1 MTDTWV
7 YDVESYINLFM
18 ISFIPM
24 DTDQRLIDAYIA
36 ADKAGNREDK
46 KKLLQYMN
54 VKTFIIFRGYYDDK
68 YIKDD
73 RWLLHDF
80 LRVHKVIYGFNSTN
94 YDSIMVDLFQVYSK
108 FFGKDLRNKEG
119 MCFAMF
125 LNDYSNRIINY
136 GKNFRYTLDFYSNY
150 RRYFKDR
157 DIQKIL
163 YLDKSMTGLKKVAIN
178 LKWYRIQELPIPPD
192 KTIHSSQ
199 LYDIVDYNINDIL
212 ITLAL
217 IRDQKDELAI
227 RETGSKEFDLDLS
240 NLSRSSIG
248 KALVTKYYHEL
259 TGVPI
264 KNFINEKTIRYVIK
278 VKEIIDSKI
287 DFKTP
292 KFQNLYNNVRSSKI
306 NITADTDKAK
316 WGFSLLHNG
325 VKYVMAKG
333 GLHSKDDAK
342 VYDIIGLDN
351 MIMRDA
357 DVTSFYPKII
367 LNLRIGPKH
376 LDIPVF
382 LAIVD
387 YVMTSRVK
395 AKHKIK
401 ELFKIDP
408 EASELIKKKAEIY
421 KIAINR
427 MYGAFKDQF
436 DYLYDPECT
445 YKTTINGQFYLLA
458 LAEDFE
464 LNGINVI
471 SANTDGIVCLFDKS
485 LEPKYKEICDK
496 WQTYF
501 DFELEFTDYE
511 KYIRNDV
518 NNYIAIKKGFSHK
531 YNTNKDVVENL
542 SSFKKQLEKEY
553 VKRKGLFID
562 KPDFSKGFINP
573 VVSTA
578 LANFYIY
585 NEDILE
591 GLKKHAKKPGG
602 VYDFC
607 ITQKIDKKFEAQY
620 HSIVDGKKEITKL
633 QQYNRFYV
641 SSSNTGNI
649 LKYDATK
656 RKHISIIAKENVRLL
671 NVYRDEEITDIN
683 FKYYVNECYK
693 IIYGNKKKSGISD
706 MKLDFDFGIDSF
718 GEDYDIPV
726 EMPDEVTDDYL
737 PEYASLYENDEP
749 DENGDIPF

>member
-1 MTDTWV
+1 MDAWV
-7 YDVESYINLFM
+7 YDVESYPNLFM

-24 DTDQRLIDAYIA
+24 DTDQRLINAYIA
-36 ADKAGNREDK
+36 ADKAGNKEDK
-46 KKLLQYMN
+46 KKLLFYMN
-54 VKTFIIFRGYYDDK
+54 VKTFTIFRGYHDDN

-80 LRVHKVIYGFNSTN
+80 LRVYKVLYGFNSTN
-94 YDSIMVDLFQVYSK
+94 YDMIMVDLFQFYSK

-136 GKNFRYTLDFYSNY
+136 GKNFKYTLEFYSNNKY
-150 RRYFKDR
+150 KRYFKDR

-192 KTIHSSQ
+192 RYIHSSQ
-199 LYDIVDYNINDIL
+199 LYDITDYNINDIL

-248 KALVTKYYHEL
+248 KALVTKYYHEI
-259 TGVPI
+259 TGIPV
-264 KNFINEKTIRYVIK
+264 KNFINEKTLRYVIK

-287 DFKTP
+287 EFKTT
-292 KFQNLYNNVRSSKI
+292 KFQNLYNNVKNSKI

-325 VKYVMAKG
+325 TKYVMAKG

-342 VYDIIGLDN
+342 VYDIINLKD

-395 AKHKIK
+395 AKHQIK
-401 ELFKIDP
+401 QLYKTDP

-436 DYLYDPECT
+436 DYLYDPMCT

-458 LAEDFE
+458 LAEEFE
-464 LNGINVI
+464 LNGIDVI
-471 SANTDGIVCLFDKS
+471 SANTDGIVCLFNKS
-485 LEPKYKEICDK
+485 LEAKYQEICDK
-496 WQTYF
+496 WQTYY

-518 NNYIAIKKGFSHK
+518 NNYIAIKKGFSSK
-531 YNTNKDVVENL
+531 YNANKDIVDNL
-542 SSFKKQLEKEY
+542 DSYKKTLEKEY

-578 LANFYIY
+578 LSDFYIY
-585 NEDILE
+585 GEDILNN
-591 GLKKHAKKPGG
+591 LKNHAKKPGG
-602 VYDFC
+602 IYDFC
-607 ITQKIDKKFEAQY
+607 ITQKIDKKFDAQY
-620 HSIVDGKKEITKL
+620 HSIVNGRKHIEKL

-649 LKYDATK
+649 LKYDSSK
-656 RKHISIIAKENVRLL
+656 NKYISIIAKENVRVL
-671 NVYRDEEITDIN
+671 NVYKDEEINDIN

-693 IIYGNKKKSGISD
+693 IIYGNKKKAGVSD
-706 MKLDFDFGIDSF
+706 MKLSFDFGTDSF
-718 GEDYDIPV
+718 GNEEDYDLPI
-726 EMPDEVTDDYL
+726 EIPDEITEDYS
-737 PEYASLYENDEP
+737 PDYAALYEP
-749 DENGDIPF
+749 DDNGDIPF